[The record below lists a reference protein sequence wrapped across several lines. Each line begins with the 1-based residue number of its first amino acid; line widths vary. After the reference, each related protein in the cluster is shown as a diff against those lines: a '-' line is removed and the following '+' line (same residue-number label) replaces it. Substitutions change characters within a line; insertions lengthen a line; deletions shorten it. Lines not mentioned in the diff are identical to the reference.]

1 MRLSDIKITPLSIV
15 VAICVFYAGFF
26 LFGNN
31 ESPLSG
37 ANLKVLY
44 TLILAIVLFITD
56 VLFRRMV
63 PDRKWVWI
71 IQTSFIVLIVAMILI
86 FKKI

>member
-15 VAICVFYAGFF
+15 VAICVFMLAFF
-26 LFGNN
+26 IGNN